1 MSVNFVK
8 SMQEESNWTTTEN
21 GADALKST
29 NNPLVDLFGTIGA
42 LRTRRNDEI
51 VNLFIKAFAEDKLL
65 ATKMTFYAR
74 DIRKGGLGERKV
86 PRIIWRYLAN
96 NYPEI
101 MSKNLPYIAEFG
113 RWDDM
118 FELIGT
124 PIEKEMWALI
134 AIQWNQDIV
143 YMNEGKPISLL
154 AKWMKSINASSKK
167 SVLIAKKTV
176 KQFGIT
182 EKQYRQTLS
191 MLRSYLDVVEK
202 KMSRKEFDKIN
213 YNTVP
218 SRAMMKYRN
227 AFRNRDANRFYEYT
241 NALLDCC
248 TVEEQSVK
256 INAST
261 LYPYDIFEKM
271 ELDYSYKGNN
281 RDTYFSFNNPDDIL
295 EAQWRALPNYVD
307 GENNVL
313 VMADTS
319 GSMSGRPMCTS
330 LGLAVYFAERN
341 KGAFQNTFMT
351 FSERPNF
358 VTIKGDTL
366 SEKIRNVESIVA
378 NTNIEKAFDMVLN
391 VAVKNNITQDEMPK
405 AIVIISDM
413 SFDQGTHNGY
423 GKPKMAYYDAMKVK
437 FYNAGYEIP
446 NIIYWNVN
454 ARENVFHAFSEYKGV
469 QLASGSS
476 PSVFLSIMKNIGMSP
491 YEAMVNT
498 LNNPVYDCI
507 KV

>member
-1 MSVNFVK
+1 MS
-8 SMQEESNWTTTEN
+8 
-21 GADALKST
+21 
-29 NNPLVDLFGTIGA
+29 
-42 LRTRRNDEI
+42 
-51 VNLFIKAFAEDKLL
+51 
-65 ATKMTFYAR
+65 
-74 DIRKGGLGERKV
+74 
-86 PRIIWRYLAN
+86 
-96 NYPEI
+96 
-101 MSKNLPYIAEFG
+101 
-113 RWDDM
+113 
-118 FELIGT
+118 
-124 PIEKEMWALI
+124 
-134 AIQWNQDIV
+134 
-143 YMNEGKPISLL
+143 ISLL
-154 AKWMKSINASSKK
+154 AKWMPSINASSLETKK
-167 SVLIAKKTV
+167 IAKKII
-176 KQFGIT
+176 KELGIT
-182 EKQYRQTLS
+182 EKEYRQ
-191 MLRSYLDVVEK
+191 MLTALRTEIDVVEK

-218 SRAMMKYRN
+218 SRAMMNYRN
-227 AFRNRDANRFYEYT
+227 AFRKRDTERFLEYT
-241 NALLDCC
+241 NALLNCC
-248 TVEEQSVK
+248 MVDEQPVK

-271 ELDYSYKGNN
+271 ELDYSYSRNN
-281 RDTYFSFNNPDDIL
+281 DNSYFSFNNPDDIL

-319 GSMSGRPMCTS
+319 GSMSGRPMCTA

-341 KGAFQNTFMT
+341 KGAFKDVFMT
-351 FSERPNF
+351 FSEKPNF
-358 VTIKGDTL
+358 VTLKGDTL
-366 SEKIRNVESIVA
+366 GEKIRNVESIVA

-391 VAVKNNITQDEMPK
+391 VAVKNNISQDEMPK
-405 AIVIISDM
+405 AIIIISDM

-423 GKPKMAYYDAMKVK
+423 GKPKTAYYDAMKAK

-507 KV
+507 SV